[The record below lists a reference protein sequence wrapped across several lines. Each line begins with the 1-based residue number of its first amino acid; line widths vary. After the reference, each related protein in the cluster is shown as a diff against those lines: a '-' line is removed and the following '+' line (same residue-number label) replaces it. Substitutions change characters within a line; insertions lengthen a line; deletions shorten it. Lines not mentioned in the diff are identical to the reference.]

1 MRSLNPDAEYFAF
14 LDALRDS
21 GEVPWITPRYL
32 TGTRREKTRTSATLQ
47 ARLSAQ
53 VASSAG

>member
-1 MRSLNPDAEYFAF
+1 MPR
-14 LDALRDS
+14 LRTARRLLRAS
-21 GEVPWITPRYL
+21 VEVPWITPGYL

-53 VASSAG
+53 VSSSAG

>member
-1 MRSLNPDAEYFAF
+1 
-14 LDALRDS
+14 LRVG
-21 GEVPWITPRYL
+21 GEVPWITPDYR

-47 ARLSAQ
+47 ARLIAQ